1 MKSRNQVKTVAASKK
16 SGIAAMSF
24 PTHPRTMNP
33 DPAKQG
39 GLTFLRTELETGMTL
54 VSIAENATDPEK
66 IQRNWNNA
74 RKACLSVH
82 HFIGQADLSGD
93 ESAELHKKL
102 KELERRLQALES
114 IVSPS

>member
-1 MKSRNQVKTVAASKK
+1 
-16 SGIAAMSF
+16 
-24 PTHPRTMNP
+24 MNP
-33 DPAKQG
+33 APAKQG

-54 VSIAENATDPEK
+54 ASIAENATDPQK

-82 HFIGQADLSGD
+82 HFIGQADLSGA

-114 IVSPS
+114 SVSPA